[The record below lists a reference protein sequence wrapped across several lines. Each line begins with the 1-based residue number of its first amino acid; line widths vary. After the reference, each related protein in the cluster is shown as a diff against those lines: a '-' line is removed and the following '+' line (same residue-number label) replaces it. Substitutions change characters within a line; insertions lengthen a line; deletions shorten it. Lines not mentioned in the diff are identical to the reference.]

1 MSSKNDELAQR
12 ISAIQATLRNY
23 KLGGWLLYNFRQS
36 NVFASKLL
44 ELPPHLTQMRR
55 YFYFIPAQGTPQ
67 KLVHGIEQYNL
78 DHLPG
83 NKTAYVSWQ
92 SLQDGLKKALRGFTS
107 VAMEYSPNNAIPYV
121 SKVDAGTVELIRS
134 FGVDVVSS
142 ADIVQYFEAR
152 WTDEQRADQFETS
165 NVLRKT
171 VDIAFGFI
179 GDRLRAGQK
188 VTEYDVQQRMMQ
200 YFEEN
205 ELVIDDAPNC
215 SVNAN
220 GANPHYEPTKEI
232 FSEIKK
238 GDYVLIDL
246 WAKKN
251 KPESVYSDITW
262 VAYAGEN
269 IPDKYQ
275 KVFEIVKGA
284 RDEAVDYLKKEF
296 ASGRKVRGCDVD
308 DITRKHI
315 ADKGYGEY
323 FIHRTGHNI
332 GVEVHGN
339 GANIDNLETHD
350 QREII
355 PETCFSI
362 EPGIYLPGEFGVRL
376 EIDVY
381 VSKEKKIIIPGEPI
395 QQEIVKIHC

>member
-1 MSSKNDELAQR
+1 MSKADELVQR
-12 ISAIQATLRNY
+12 ISAIQATLKNY
-23 KLGGWLLYNFRQS
+23 NIDGWLLYNFRQS

-83 NKTAYVSWQ
+83 NKTVYVSWQ
-92 SLQDGLKKALRGFTS
+92 SLQEGLKKALGGVIS

-134 FGVDVVSS
+134 FGVEVVSS

-165 NVLRKT
+165 KVLRKT
-171 VDIAFGFI
+171 VDVAFGFI
-179 GDRLRAGQK
+179 GERLRAGQK
-188 VTEYDVQQRMMQ
+188 VTEYDVQQRMLQ
-200 YFEEN
+200 YFKEN
-205 ELVIDDAPNC
+205 SLVIDDAPNC

-262 VAYAGEN
+262 VAFAGRN
-269 IPDKYQ
+269 IPEKYQ

-284 RDEAVDYLKKEF
+284 RDTAVDYLKKEF

-308 DITRKHI
+308 DITHKYI

-362 EPGIYLPGEFGVRL
+362 EPGIYLPDEFGVRL

-381 VSKEKKIIIPGEPI
+381 ISKEKKIIIPGEPI